1 VALASFPD
9 DLRSAAR
16 GLLRARGFALTA
28 AATLALGIFGV
39 TLMFAFVRGVLLRPL
54 PVVDQDRLVYAWQE
68 LRASGFARHPFPA
81 RALEELERRSRA
93 FESVAGVSYY
103 YDPSPTPV
111 NGDGAAGAIAAAAV
125 TPGFFRVMGRGPLI
139 GRALGAEDAP
149 SGAPH
154 ALVISHALWQVRYG
168 GASDVLGRRLV
179 LGDQPFTIVG
189 VMPPGLE
196 CPHGAEAWMSLAAAA
211 ATVANPAFREGV
223 ERDVVLLA
231 RLRPG
236 ATVGQARSELVRLAP
251 LIAEDGPADAPRGL
265 APVVRSYADSVVGE
279 VRPTLL
285 LLLGAV
291 GLVLL
296 IASANVANLLLLRG
310 ESRRG
315 ELSLRAVLG
324 ASPGRL
330 ARLLLLESALIAL
343 LACAVSLAAAWLA
356 LPAVAALVPSGLP
369 RAGQV
374 RVDTA
379 VLGFAAAVASAAAV
393 LAGLVPALAARSD
406 LSPSLRAGPRGA
418 GRGARRRLALVAGQ
432 VALAVTVTGAAGL
445 LTRSLLR
452 LQQVPLGVA
461 AERLAF
467 VELALPRGYEGGARH
482 FRLLEDLVRELEA
495 APSVAGATPVNTPP
509 FAATAWDAPE
519 FTAEGQDLERASR
532 NPSLNLEAV
541 HAGYFETLG
550 VELARGRPFT
560 RGDTAGAPAVA
571 IVSED
576 VAERTW
582 PGQNPLGR
590 RLKLGGPASSDP
602 WRTVVGVA
610 RPTRYRELARA
621 RATLYLPAAQFV
633 VGAKLLALRSGAP
646 LEQLARLARE
656 RVRQVD
662 PKVAVVKV
670 ASFGEWLDAPLA
682 RPRWNARLIA
692 AFGLAALLLASIG
705 VYAVLGAAVRQ
716 RYPELGVRVALGARP
731 ADLRRL
737 VLLDGLRVAA
747 AGAAAGGVGAYAAG
761 RLVQSLL
768 YEVQA
773 SDPVALLGAPLL
785 LMGVCALA
793 SCLPARRAARLDPL
807 AVLKAE

>member
-1 VALASFPD
+1 VALAGVRD
-9 DLRSAAR
+9 DVRDAAR

-28 AATLALGIFGV
+28 VATLALGIFGV
-39 TLMFAFVRGVLLRPL
+39 TLMFAFVQGVLLRPL

-81 RALEELERRSRA
+81 RALEVLERSPA

-111 NGDGAAGAIAAAAV
+111 GGDGKAGAIATAAV

-139 GRALGAEDAP
+139 GRALGAEDARR
-149 SGAPH
+149 GAPNE
-154 ALVISHALWQVRYG
+154 LVISHELWQARYG
-168 GASDVLGRRLV
+168 GASDVVGSRLV
-179 LGDQPFTIVG
+179 LGEQPFTIVG

-196 CPHGAEAWMSLAAAA
+196 CPHGAQAWISLAAAA
-211 ATVANPAFREGV
+211 TTVANPAFREGV

-231 RLRPG
+231 RLRPE
-236 ATVGQARSELVRLAP
+236 ATIGEARSELARLAP
-251 LIAEDGPADAPRGL
+251 LLAEGGSADAPRGL
-265 APVVRSYADSVVGE
+265 APVVRSYAESVVGE

-310 ESRRG
+310 ESRRA
-315 ELSLRAVLG
+315 ELSLRAMLG
-324 ASPGRL
+324 AAPGRL
-330 ARLLLLESALIAL
+330 ARLLLFESALLAL
-343 LACAVSLAAAWLA
+343 LACALSLAAAWLS

-369 RAGQV
+369 RAQGV
-374 RVDTA
+374 RIDFS
-379 VLGFAAAVASAAAV
+379 VLGFAMAAASAAAV
-393 LAGLVPALAARSD
+393 LAGLAPALAARSD
-406 LSPSLRAGPRGA
+406 LSATLRSGPRST

-432 VALAVTVTGAAGL
+432 VALAVTVTAAAGL

-452 LQQVPLGVA
+452 LQHVPLGVA

-467 VELALPRGYEGGARH
+467 VELSLPRGYEGGDRH

-495 APSVAGATPVNTPP
+495 APGVAAATPVNTPP
-509 FAATAWDAPE
+509 FAAMGWDAPE

-550 VELARGRPFT
+550 VELVRGRSFT
-560 RGDTAGAPAVA
+560 RADASGAPAVA

-582 PGQNPLGR
+582 PGRNPVGR
-590 RLKLGGPASSDP
+590 RLKLGGPLSSDP

-610 RPTRYRELARA
+610 RPTRYRELTRA

-646 LEQLARLARE
+646 LEQLARQARE
-656 RVRQVD
+656 RVKRVD
-662 PKVAVVKV
+662 PNVAVARV

-682 RPRWNARLIA
+682 RPRWNARLVA

-737 VLLDGLRVAA
+737 VLVDGLRVAA
-747 AGAAAGGVGAYAAG
+747 VGAAAGCVGAYAAG
-761 RLVQSLL
+761 RLVHGLL

-773 SDPVALLGAPLL
+773 SDPVSLLGAPLL
-785 LMGVCALA
+785 LVGVCALA
-793 SCLPARRAARLDPL
+793 SFVPARRAARLDPA
-807 AVLKAE
+807 AVLRAE